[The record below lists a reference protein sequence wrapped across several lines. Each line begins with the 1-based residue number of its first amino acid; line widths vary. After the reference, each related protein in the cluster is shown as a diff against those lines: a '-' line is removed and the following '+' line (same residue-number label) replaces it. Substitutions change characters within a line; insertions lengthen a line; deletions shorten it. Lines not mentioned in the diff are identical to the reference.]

1 MKKNLLSRRRKGGE
15 ASSDEELFRIFTT
28 CTDDVFIML
37 SCDNLAVEF
46 VTENAE
52 RVLGVPVRE
61 IRRNISIL
69 GGAKY
74 TDDKVVDMSVLSK
87 IPVGG
92 SISLVAGREHRRS
105 KERRFFKEN
114 VYRVAADNAEKFVVV
129 FTDCTKELQ
138 ARQSLE
144 EALSIAKAANKS
156 KSTFL
161 ASMSHDIRTPMNTI
175 VGLCT
180 LLQRDMADKAK
191 LVDHVKHIELTSRHM
206 LTLIND
212 ILDMSK
218 IESGET
224 TLNIAEI
231 KISDLV
237 KEIDEVIAPQAKA
250 KGLSYTA
257 KVNAKADE
265 FLGDK
270 LRIKR
275 VMTNILNNA
284 VKYTPDGGKVE
295 FTVQQMARP
304 SLKYLYLQFTIKD
317 NGIGMSES
325 FIKKIFEPFTRE
337 LAATDVEGTGLG
349 MPIAKNLVDLMGGT
363 IAVESELGAGTT
375 FTLTFKFPLSK
386 VDDSQF
392 WLEHGISR
400 VLVVGGNDIDAKS
413 VTWAMKKAEV
423 SVSVAKN
430 AKSAQSSI
438 EKALMEGKG
447 FNAVLCDWR
456 SEKTSLQTIQDVKK
470 ELPEYVPLIVF
481 GDCERG
487 ETQAKAM
494 DAGANGFLS
503 KPFLMTAFKDCIMGL
518 KARGGENDDDE
529 QLSALSGKKLLAAED
544 NELNSMVLC
553 ELLNMVGA
561 TCVVKPDGKQALEAF
576 ENSSEG
582 EFDGI
587 LMDVQMPVMD
597 GYEATKAIRA
607 SAHAQAKTIP
617 IIAMTANAFA
627 EDVNNS
633 YEAGMDAYLLKP
645 IEMAKLEEL
654 FIGFESGKK

>member
-617 IIAMTANAFA
+617 IIAMTANALA

-633 YEAGMDAYLLKP
+633 YEAGMDAYLLK
-645 IEMAKLEEL
+645 
-654 FIGFESGKK
+654 

>member
-1 MKKNLLSRRRKGGE
+1 MKKNLMSRRRKGGE
-15 ASSDEELFRIFTT
+15 ASSDEELFRIFTS
-28 CTDDVFIML
+28 CIDDVFIML

-74 TDDKVVDMSVLSK
+74 TDDKVVDMGTLEK

-92 SISLVAGREHRRS
+92 CISLVAGREHRRS

-114 VYRVAADNAEKFVVV
+114 VYRVAADNSEKFVVV
-129 FTDCTKELQ
+129 FSDCTKELQ

-180 LLQRDMADKAK
+180 LLNRDMGDKVK
-191 LVDHVKHIELTSRHM
+191 LADHVKHIELTSRHM

-250 KGLSYTA
+250 KGLSYVA

-317 NGIGMSES
+317 NGIGMSEG
-325 FIKKIFEPFTRE
+325 FLKKIFEPFTRE
-337 LAATDVEGTGLG
+337 LAATDVQGTGLG

-363 IAVESELGAGTT
+363 IAVESEVGAGTT

-386 VDDSQF
+386 VDDTQF

-400 VLVVGGNDIDAKS
+400 VLFVGGNDIDGKS
-413 VTWAMKKAEV
+413 ITWAMRKAEV
-423 SVSVAKN
+423 AVSVAKN

-447 FNAVLCDWR
+447 YNAVLCEWR
-456 SEKTSLQTIQDVKK
+456 SEKTSLQTIKDVKK

-487 ETQAKAM
+487 ETQVKAM

-503 KPFLMTAFKDCIMGL
+503 KPFLMTAFKDCIMGI
-518 KARGGENDDDE
+518 KAHGETEDDE

-561 TCVVKPDGKQALEAF
+561 TCVVKPDGKQALEEF

-582 EFDGI
+582 EYDGI

-597 GYEATKAIRA
+597 GYEATKAIRM
-607 SAHAQAKTIP
+607 SGHAQAKSIP

-654 FIGFESGKK
+654 FDGFEKSDK

>member
-1 MKKNLLSRRRKGGE
+1 MKKNFTSRRRKGGE
-15 ASSDEELFRIFTT
+15 ASSDEELFRIFTS
-28 CTDDVFIML
+28 CIDDVFIML
-37 SCDNLAVEF
+37 SCDNMAVEF

-61 IRRNISIL
+61 IRRNIAIL

-92 SISLVAGREHRRS
+92 CISLVAGREHRRS

-114 VYRVAADNAEKFVVV
+114 VYRVAADNSEKFVVV
-129 FTDCTKELQ
+129 FSDCTKELQ
-138 ARQSLE
+138 SRQSLE
-144 EALSIAKAANKS
+144 EALSIAKAANQS

-161 ASMSHDIRTPMNTI
+161 ANMSHDIRTPMNTI

-180 LLQRDMADKAK
+180 LLQRDMADKVK

-337 LAATDVEGTGLG
+337 LAATDVQGTGLG

-363 IAVESELGAGTT
+363 IDVESEPGVGTT

-392 WLEHGISR
+392 WLEHGILF
-400 VLVVGGNDIDAKS
+400 VQHEAANDIDGKS

-423 SVSVAKN
+423 SVSLAKN

-447 FNAVLCDWR
+447 YNAVLCDWR
-456 SEKTSLQTIQDVKK
+456 SEKTSLQTIKDVKQ

-503 KPFLMTAFKDCIMGL
+503 KPFLLTAFKDCIMSL
-518 KARGGENDDDE
+518 KQRGGEADDDE

-561 TCVVKPDGKQALEAF
+561 TCVVKPDGKQALEEF

-654 FIGFESGKK
+654 FIGFEKSNK